1 MPCIFAYLILL
12 IIIIL
17 AFIVAF
23 KAGATWRSRFIS
35 WFFLFLPVALFMW
48 DYPVIYYRH
57 IQDCKAEGGL
67 KVLIQPDKVDRVQFN
82 PESYSGKGADES
94 ILRAFYPRLKLVE
107 TGIERYDNGR
117 KVYDY
122 FATSVTKTTDDI
134 YKSDWTYNKEP
145 ISHLSEGMFVI
156 SKNYEFD
163 ESLHR
168 SKDEWRLTRDGK
180 LYAKQTQFAHFWTK
194 IQYPD
199 VTTSW
204 SCEEEQRSD
213 SNPYPYSKLMNLV
226 LR

>member
-1 MPCIFAYLILL
+1 MPWIFAYLILL

-17 AFIVAF
+17 AFVVAF

-48 DYPVIYYRH
+48 DYPVVYYRH

-67 KVLIQPDKVDRVQFN
+67 KVLIQPDKVDRVQFD
-82 PESYSGKGADES
+82 PASYSGKSADES
-94 ILRAFYPRLKLVE
+94 ILRGYYPRLKLVE
-107 TGIERYDNGR
+107 TGVERYDNGR

-122 FATSVTKTTDDI
+122 FATSVVKTTDDI
-134 YKSDWTYNKEP
+134 YKSDWTYNKTP

-156 SKNYEFD
+156 SMHTEYD

-168 SKDEWRLTRDGK
+168 SKEEWRLARDGK
-180 LYAKQTQFAHFWTK
+180 LYAKQTDFVHGWPK

-199 VTTSW
+199 ATPAWT
-204 SCEEEQRSD
+204 CDENRFSD
-213 SNPYPYSKLMNLV
+213 SNPDPYSKLMNLV